1 MSEIVTARG
10 LKKYYAIKSAGAG
23 KDRHAE
29 LKAVDGV
36 SFSVAREEVFGIVGE
51 SGSGKTTIGK
61 LLLGIEKPTSG
72 EILFG
77 DTSGSGQMIFQ
88 NPYTSF
94 NPALT
99 LGRSLE
105 EVGHVHKLAKEEGKA
120 RISLLLRQTALT
132 EDVLKRKPK
141 ELSGGQLQRL
151 AIARALLL
159 RPEFL
164 VADEPVSALDVSVQ
178 AQVINLF
185 GELKEEYG
193 LTIVFISHDL
203 TVVEYMCDRIA
214 VVYLGRVVETAP
226 TAHIFR
232 EALHPYTQ
240 MLLASKP
247 KAHPDDPD
255 TELPENEAANAV
267 ALPEGCRFF
276 PRCPKRLPG
285 LCDKIDPPEKEVDPD
300 HLVSCHLYTKPPE
313 APAFPADA
321 AEIHTGAGTYV
332 I

>member
-1 MSEIVTARG
+1 MSTIVEVKN
-10 LKKYYAIKSAGAG
+10 LKKYYSIKSAD
-23 KDRHAE
+23 DRSHKSE
-29 LKAVDGV
+29 LKAVDDV
-36 SFSVAREEVFGIVGE
+36 NFLVNREEVFGIVGE

-61 LLLGIEKPTSG
+61 LLLDIEAPTSG
-72 EILFG
+72 EIVFEG
-77 DTSGSGQMIFQ
+77 GKTGKQMIFQ

-105 EVGHVHKLAKEEGKA
+105 EIGLVHKLGKEETGK
-120 RISLLLRQTALT
+120 RISLLLEQTALT

-193 LTIVFISHDL
+193 LTILFISHDL

-214 VVYLGRVVETAP
+214 VVYLGRIVETAR
-226 TAHIFR
+226 TEQIFR
-232 EALHPYTQ
+232 DTLHPYSQ
-240 MLLASKP
+240 MLLASRP

-255 TELPENEAANAV
+255 SEPLENETTNTV
-267 ALPEGCRFF
+267 RIPDGCRFF
-276 PRCPKRLPG
+276 PRCPKHISG
-285 LCDKIDPPEKEVDPD
+285 LCDKIDPPEKEVFPD
-300 HLVSCHLYTKPPE
+300 HFVSCHLYPKSPKA
-313 APAFPADA
+313 APADADA
-321 AEIHTGAGTYV
+321 AEAEDGTYV